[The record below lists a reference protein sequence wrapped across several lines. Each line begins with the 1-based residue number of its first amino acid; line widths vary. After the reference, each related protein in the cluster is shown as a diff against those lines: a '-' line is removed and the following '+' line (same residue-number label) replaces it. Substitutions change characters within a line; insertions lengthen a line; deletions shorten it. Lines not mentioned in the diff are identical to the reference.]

1 MVLRSESAEILKLVA
16 AAVVTLGAARWLYK
30 RLLGLDGKASTGNN
44 PSNQLACENANSKP
58 ANDGP
63 NLDEGVWIYFGSQS
77 GTAEGFAKEL
87 AEEAPQHQLSA
98 SVMDMEEFSP
108 DDFAKHRSV
117 ILVLATYGE
126 GDPTDNAV
134 EFFKWLQASEN
145 DTLPGVKYT
154 VMGLGNRQYVN
165 FNSCAKIA
173 DKEMERL
180 GAVRIYDRGEG
191 DDDQNIEED
200 FEQWRCGG
208 LWPALRSAM
217 EVGGEEETAGGHG
230 VLEAPEAVLAKLP
243 LRAELVARGQVPPTD
258 TLVQVGGADILGKW
272 YFNAFQ
278 CPVVKCEELRQL
290 ADPAVGKTTKHIDFD
305 VRSAP
310 GVEWRTADN
319 LEILPHNPEDLV
331 SWFAQRLEV
340 QDRLEDRV
348 AFVRSSG
355 VTKAVKKPFPSPCTL
370 QTALALYCDL
380 AAAPSRAAA
389 KKLASLAEDP
399 ADRAVLEE
407 LLQDSASYT
416 WLIGEGGRLTLREF
430 FELFLASAKIDLGAF
445 LQLCPRQKSRPYT
458 IASSSRE
465 NSQQIG
471 VCVSMVQ
478 ESLPS
483 LADLLEGLGSRG
495 HNPPRAAGYLE
506 RVGEDEA
513 KRPRKF
519 LGSCS
524 TMLCTLVS
532 CGEKLW
538 ITARP
543 SSFRLPRRTTSPIVM
558 IGAGTGIAPFRGF
571 VREFVS
577 EKAVRAKT
585 MLIFG
590 CTKQNEDFLYREE
603 LQEALDSEPP
613 ALKELV
619 TAFSREQAE
628 KVYVQHRL
636 RERSKAIA
644 ELVGQGAYVYVC
656 GGTAMGRA
664 LREEMVAALGDSDYV
679 SRLQTEGRYI
689 EELW

>member
-1 MVLRSESAEILKLVA
+1 V
-16 AAVVTLGAARWLYK
+16 
-30 RLLGLDGKASTGNN
+30 
-44 PSNQLACENANSKP
+44 
-58 ANDGP
+58 
-63 NLDEGVWIYFGSQS
+63 F
-77 GTAEGFAKEL
+77 
-87 AEEAPQHQLSA
+87 
-98 SVMDMEEFSP
+98 
-108 DDFAKHRSV
+108 
-117 ILVLATYGE
+117 ATYGE

-134 EFFKWLQASEN
+134 EFFKWLPTIEN
-145 DTLPGVKYT
+145 NTLPGIKYT

-165 FNSCAKIA
+165 FNSCGRVA
-173 DKEMERL
+173 DKELERM
-180 GAVRIYDRGEG
+180 GAVRVYDRGEG

-217 EVGGEEETAGGHG
+217 GAGRETEAAGEQS
-230 VLEAPEAVLAKLP
+230 VLEAPEVVLAKLP
-243 LRAELVARGQVPPTD
+243 LRAELLATGQAPPTD
-258 TLVQVGGADILGKW
+258 SLVQVGGSDILGKW

-278 CPVVKCEELRQL
+278 CPVVKCEELRQV
-290 ADPAVGKTTKHIDFD
+290 ADPAVGKTTKHIDID
-305 VRSAP
+305 VSSAP

-319 LEILPHNPEDLV
+319 LEILPQNPEDLV
-331 SWFAQRLEV
+331 FWFARRLEV
-340 QDRLEDRV
+340 QDQLEDRV
-348 AFVRSSG
+348 EFVRSPG
-355 VTKAVKKPFPSPCTL
+355 VNKAVKKPFPSPCTL
-370 QTALALYCDL
+370 QTALTFYCDL

-399 ADRAVLEE
+399 ADRAALER
-407 LLQDSASYT
+407 LLQDSGSYT
-416 WLIGEGGRLTLREF
+416 WLIGEGGRLTLCEF
-430 FELFLASAKIDLGAF
+430 CELFLPSAKMDVGTF

-465 NSQQIG
+465 NAQKIG

-483 LADLLEGLGSRG
+483 IADLLEGLGLRG
-495 HNPPRAAGYLE
+495 HNPPRAAEYLE
-506 RVGEDEA
+506 RLGEQA
-513 KRPRKF
+513 KRSRTF

-524 TMLCTLVS
+524 TMLCTRVS

-538 ITARP
+538 ITARA
-543 SSFRLPRRTTSPIVM
+543 SSFRLPRRTSPPIVM

-571 VREFVS
+571 VREFVC
-577 EKAVRAKT
+577 EKGVRAKT
-585 MLIFG
+585 KLIFG

-603 LQEALDSEPP
+603 LQEALDSDPA

-636 RERSKAIA
+636 RERSKEIA
-644 ELVGQGAYVYVC
+644 ELVAEGAYVYVC
-656 GGTAMGRA
+656 GSTAMGRA
-664 LREEMVAALGDSDYV
+664 LREAMVAALGDSDYV